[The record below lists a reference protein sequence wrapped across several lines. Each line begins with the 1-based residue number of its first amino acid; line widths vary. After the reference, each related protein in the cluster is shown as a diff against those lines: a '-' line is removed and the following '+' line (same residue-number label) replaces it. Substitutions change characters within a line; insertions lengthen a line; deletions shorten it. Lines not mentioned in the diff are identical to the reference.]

1 MTTPL
6 AEVLTHLRVG
16 NQKFLIDFY
25 QQRRDVFARWALRQH
40 QLGAPAAHTLLQRT
54 LLDFYDQVSDGR
66 LTRLPPDVPAHVNQL
81 AELRLAAAA
90 ELLPAAEAGRR
101 QQRLAHFHQLGADC
115 QRLLTYF
122 YFHGYNFGRMS
133 GKLGF
138 ANPAVAR
145 RQKGTCLR
153 RLVDLLDPPH
163 SFSVHLDALERFADG
178 ALDEAAQEA
187 FEQRLTTDTDLAT
200 AHAAYEQFAADLRWA
215 AGHDTLRLRLH
226 LLNHRLDQRIT
237 SLARLQRIGRGHQRR
252 SLLWATAALLVAL
265 GTAIAWWT
273 TNRAPQPE
281 ENWASYYRFD
291 PALALSPAQ
300 ERSHPLLAQALAEYH
315 AGHYPTA
322 LHTLGRL
329 SPNEIGADTLSY
341 YRGLFLLQ
349 SGDNQAA
356 QPPLRRLAEVMGGPL
371 SRRALYHLGMAYW
384 QTQQPAAARDALRR
398 VAADSLNPY
407 QANASRVLAAGVLD
421 PHP

>member
-1 MTTPL
+1 M
-6 AEVLTHLRVG
+6 RVG
-16 NQKFLIDFY
+16 NQKFLVDFY

-40 QLGAPAAHTLLQRT
+40 QLGAPAAHVLLQGA

-81 AELRLAAAA
+81 AGLRLAAAA
-90 ELLPAAEAGRR
+90 APLPAAEASRR
-101 QQRLAHFHQLGADC
+101 QQRLVQFHQLGPDC

-145 RQKGTCLR
+145 RQKGACLR
-153 RLVDLLDPPH
+153 RLVDLMDPPH
-163 SFSVHLDALERFADG
+163 GFRGHLDALERFADG

-187 FEQRLTTDTDLAT
+187 FEQRLATDADLAA

-226 LLNHRLDQRIT
+226 LLDRRLDQRTT
-237 SLARLQRIGRGHQRR
+237 SLARLQRISRRHRWR
-252 SLLWATAALLVAL
+252 SLLWAAAALLVAL
-265 GTAIAWWT
+265 GTAVAWWAT
-273 TNRAPQPE
+273 SRAPQRE
-281 ENWASYYRFD
+281 EGWATYYRLD
-291 PALALSPAQ
+291 PALALSTGQA
-300 ERSHPLLAQALAEYH
+300 RSRPLLAQALAEYR

-329 SPNEIGADTLSY
+329 SPNEIGADTLNY

-349 SGDNQAA
+349 SGNNEAA
-356 QPPLRRLAEVMGGPL
+356 QLPLHRLAQVMGGPL
-371 SRRALYHLGMAYW
+371 ARRALYHLGMAYW
-384 QTQQPAAARDALRR
+384 RAQQPAAARDALRR

-407 QANASRVLAAGVLD
+407 QTSALRVLAAGELD
-421 PHP
+421 PRP

>member
-1 MTTPL
+1 MSTPL

-16 NQKFLIDFY
+16 NQKFLVDFY

-40 QLGAPAAHTLLQRT
+40 QLGAPVAHKLLQEA

-81 AELRLAAAA
+81 AEQRLAAAA
-90 ELLPAAEAGRR
+90 APLPAAEDSRR
-101 QQRLAHFHQLGADC
+101 QQQLAHFHQLGADC

-145 RQKGTCLR
+145 RQKKACLR
-153 RLVDLLDPPH
+153 RLLDLTDPPH
-163 SFSVHLDALERFADG
+163 SFRVHLDALERFADG
-178 ALDEAAQEA
+178 ALDEAAQDA
-187 FEQRLTTDTDLAT
+187 FEQRLATDADLAT
-200 AHAAYEQFAADLRWA
+200 AYAAYEQFAADLRWA

-226 LLNHRLDQRIT
+226 LLDRRLDQRTT
-237 SLARLQRIGRGHQRR
+237 SLARLQRISRRHRRR
-252 SLLWATAALLVAL
+252 SVLWAAAALLVAL
-265 GTAIAWWT
+265 GTAAAWWT
-273 TNRAPQPE
+273 TSRSSQPE
-281 ENWASYYRFD
+281 KGWASYYRFD
-291 PALALSPAQ
+291 PALALSPAE
-300 ERSHPLLAQALAEYH
+300 ERNHPLLTQALAEYH

-329 SPNEIGADTLSY
+329 GSDEIGADTLSY
-341 YRGLFLLQ
+341 YRALFLLQ

-356 QPPLRRLAEVMGGPL
+356 QPPLHRLAEAIGGPL

-384 QTQQPAAARDALRR
+384 QARQPAAARDALRR

-407 QANASRVLAAGVLD
+407 RANALRVLSAGVLD
-421 PHP
+421 PRP